1 MSAEATR
8 GFLQKIASDARYR
21 ENVERAIKEKPN
33 QPNAILRL
41 AAKEGYDFTAE
52 ELAQTLKTSTNDK
65 GELNDRELASVSG
78 GFNPQPEP
86 PMPIFRDLRSWF
98 LKY

>member
-21 ENVERAIKEKPN
+21 GNIERAIKEKPD
-33 QPNAILRL
+33 QPNAILKL
-41 AAKEGYDFTAE
+41 ASKEGYDFTAE
-52 ELAQTLKTSTNDK
+52 ELAQTLNASD
-65 GELNDRELASVSG
+65 GELGDRELASVSG

-86 PMPIFRDLRSWF
+86 PKSIFGDLRTLF
-98 LKY
+98 GKYVG

>member
-21 ENVERAIKEKPN
+21 ENVERAIKENPD
-33 QPNAILRL
+33 QPNAILKL
-41 AAKEGYDFTAE
+41 AAKEGYDFTAK
-52 ELAQTLKTSTNDK
+52 ELAQTLNASD
-65 GELNDRELASVSG
+65 GELGDRELTSVSG

-86 PMPIFRDLRSWF
+86 PKSFFGDLRNIF
-98 LKY
+98 GRYAY

>member
-21 ENVERAIKEKPN
+21 EKVERAIKEKPD
-33 QPNAILRL
+33 QRNAILGL
-41 AAKEGYDFTAE
+41 AAKEGFNFTAA
-52 ELAQTLKTSTNDK
+52 ELAQTLNASN
-65 GELNDRELASVSG
+65 GELNDGELGAVSG

-86 PMPIFRDLRSWF
+86 PRSFWGDLRGLF
-98 LKY
+98 GKQGY

>member
-21 ENVERAIKEKPN
+21 ENVERAIHEKRDPN
-33 QPNAILRL
+33 SILRL

-52 ELAQTLKTSTNDK
+52 ELAQTLNASN

-86 PMPIFRDLRSWF
+86 PKSIFGDLRSLF
-98 LKY
+98 GKYVG